1 MNAAG
6 TAVIAGTGEVVT
18 ITGTHPVADLFPM
31 LADDELN
38 DLAAD
43 IADRG
48 LLHPVVLDAQGR
60 VLDGRNRLAA
70 CDRAGVKATAT
81 VYDGP
86 DPDGYALAVNISRR
100 HLSKGQQAMV
110 AARAAVIC
118 SKSQRALAEQHN
130 VSQGRVARASTVL
143 VHAPDLADS
152 VVSGAAPLDAAYRIA
167 RERKQAADSDE
178 ARMTRLRTE
187 APDLA
192 DLVTEERI
200 SLAEAVATARQRED
214 DRQGAVRRS
223 AERLEQL
230 VVGWLALTELAAHRD
245 RDDVL
250 ARLNAADRAQVLQ
263 IENVYQRG
271 TS

>member
-1 MNAAG
+1 MNA
-6 TAVIAGTGEVVT
+6 TVVVAGTGEVVT

-48 LLHPVVLDAQGR
+48 LLHPVVLDTESR

-86 DPDGYALAVNISRR
+86 DPDGYALAVNIERR
-100 HLSKGQQAMV
+100 NITKGQRGVILARFLEKHPAVLRHV
-110 AARAAVIC
+110 ANEV
-118 SKSQRALAEQHN
+118 SKATISKAN
-130 VSQGRVARASTVL
+130 VVL
-143 VHAPDLADS
+143 RHAPDL
-152 VVSGAAPLDAAYRIA
+152 VEGVESGYVPLNEAYEEA
-167 RERKQAADSDE
+167 RARKQAADGDE
-178 ARMTRLRTE
+178 ARMTRLRAD

-192 DLVTEERI
+192 DLVTEERV
-200 SLAEAVATARQRED
+200 SLSEAVATARQRED
-214 DRQGAVRRS
+214 DRQGAIRRT

-230 VVGWLALTELAAHRD
+230 VVGWLALTDLTAHRD

-250 ARLNAADRAQVLQ
+250 GRLNSADRARVLD
-263 IENVYQRG
+263 IEHIYVRG